1 MNGKAFVLTERFQP
15 FLMIGLGGM
24 GVRGDADSG
33 DSGFA
38 ARFGGGIDI
47 YITRSFYGAL
57 DASYVLPTGDVDDFD
72 LVSIGWGFGFR
83 F

>member
-1 MNGKAFVLTERFQP
+1 M
-15 FLMIGLGGM
+15 
-24 GVRGDADSG
+24 RGDGDSG
-33 DSGFA
+33 ESGFA

-47 YITRSFYGAL
+47 YITRNFYGAL

-72 LVSIGWGFGFR
+72 MVSIGWGFGYR